1 MLAKITV
8 YEGAFDVRNILLVV
22 RESRGR
28 QTQNLEPA
36 AKISLEEETLM
47 FKESVII

>member
-1 MLAKITV
+1 MTS
-8 YEGAFDVRNILLVV
+8 ENILLVV

-36 AKISLEEETLM
+36 AEISLKEETLM
-47 FKESVII
+47 FEESVVI